1 MIFNNI
7 IFDLPFWR
15 QSNNRSQSYCPAWNI
30 LKTKKYMDVK
40 TTVFKPG
47 AADHWRQQPWEM
59 GNKCCR
65 PCVCLLTVWE
75 LPGRPSCRRQEPS
88 PWVEG
93 IQWGLKTPSQRDF
106 AEHVPEGRL
115 LHRENPKDWSRMT
128 ISWGMWRKHPWL
140 MKEPAKMSERNS
152 IQQSWRVKNHLLPQD
167 TGALGRM
174 LRKVLHQSQETITTV
189 FPRK

>member
-15 QSNNRSQSYCPAWNI
+15 QNNNRSQSYCPAWNI

-88 PWVEG
+88 P
-93 IQWGLKTPSQRDF
+93 
-106 AEHVPEGRL
+106 
-115 LHRENPKDWSRMT
+115 
-128 ISWGMWRKHPWL
+128 SWGHTMG
-140 MKEPAKMSERNS
+140 SE
-152 IQQSWRVKNHLLPQD
+152 D
-167 TGALGRM
+167 TKSAGFCRASARG
-174 LRKVLHQSQETITTV
+174 ETIAQ
-189 FPRK
+189 RKPQGLEQDDDQLRDVKKAPMADERTSQNEWKEQHPTITKGQKSSAPSRHWGTG